1 VRRTCTQLNT
11 KQQQQPQQQQQQ
23 HHQQPGH
30 NPPLTRN
37 IFTLSL
43 LFSNNMN
50 YMNDSTAGS
59 NMEECPSTYFDLL
72 FWCLF
77 FVVPITAGW
86 TLFLWRSFLHRE
98 LYNLYNKNP
107 ATSTTTTSSS
117 SSSAK
122 VLPIQARVVD
132 KQARTVHEYRRSNLD
147 PFQAER
153 EAFPV
158 APFFLTVQYT
168 PDATSGTRTTASS
181 SSSSSSRMMMITKQL
196 EVEENTFHQYAVGS
210 TMELVYLRGI
220 PASGMFLPQLY
231 HQTVADHSSMV
242 GWMMAEILAFGLC
255 ATSAWCLAW
264 GWTLVL
270 VCFMGTFFVAWTVLN
285 RRSNTKLRQQQQQE
299 YVLGNHNH
307 NSTGE
312 QQQQDDSII
321 MVQATTTTSSNHRR
335 GSDLVDGIP
344 ETETLL

>member
-1 VRRTCTQLNT
+1 MHVSSGVSCCVHRGQ
-11 KQQQQPQQQQQQ
+11 KQAPGVTSSHLHMYIWNDCACWGGTTTVARSKATRISNCDVSTTGKHSATFLYSTEYETTTTPTTTQQ

-59 NMEECPSTYFDLL
+59 TMDDCPSTYFDLL
-72 FWCLF
+72 FWCIF

-168 PDATSGTRTTASS
+168 PDATSGTRTT
-181 SSSSSSRMMMITKQL
+181 
-196 EVEENTFHQYAVGS
+196 G
-210 TMELVYLRGI
+210 
-220 PASGMFLPQLY
+220 
-231 HQTVADHSSMV
+231 
-242 GWMMAEILAFGLC
+242 
-255 ATSAWCLAW
+255 
-264 GWTLVL
+264 
-270 VCFMGTFFVAWTVLN
+270 
-285 RRSNTKLRQQQQQE
+285 
-299 YVLGNHNH
+299 
-307 NSTGE
+307 
-312 QQQQDDSII
+312 
-321 MVQATTTTSSNHRR
+321 
-335 GSDLVDGIP
+335 
-344 ETETLL
+344 